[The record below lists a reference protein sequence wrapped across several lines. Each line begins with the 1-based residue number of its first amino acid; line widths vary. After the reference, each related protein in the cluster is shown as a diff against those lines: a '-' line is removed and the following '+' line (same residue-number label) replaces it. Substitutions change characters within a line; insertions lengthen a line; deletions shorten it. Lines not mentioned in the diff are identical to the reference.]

1 MSALKSRLAPYLLSS
16 SLALLSS
23 SLALATAAQAGD
35 SGPTGL
41 ELLEHC
47 REVQSGVA
55 ADALDADQQRNYG
68 YCMGYVVG
76 YVSGFAARDASGAAG
91 RFCPPSGARIVDFAR
106 AINGWLV
113 AHPEGLERMGAAVAL
128 SAFQWKFP
136 CPDEVRKD
144 APQ

>member
-1 MSALKSRLAPYLLSS
+1 MNRHLAACLLGCI
-16 SLALLSS
+16 LAFISG
-23 SLALATAAQAGD
+23 AHAGD

-47 REVQSGVA
+47 RDVQAGTSA
-55 ADALDADQQRNYG
+55 QTLDADQQRNYG
-68 YCMGYVVG
+68 YCMGYVAG

-91 RFCPPSGARIVDFAR
+91 RFCPPGDARIVDFAR

-113 AHPEGLERMGAAVAL
+113 AHPEALERMGAAVAL

-136 CPDEVRKD
+136 CPDAVRKEE
-144 APQ
+144 AQ

>member
-1 MSALKSRLAPYLLSS
+1 MSALKAHVAACLLY
-16 SLALLSS
+16 A
-23 SLALATAAQAGD
+23 ALAVTSSARAGD

-47 REVQSGVA
+47 REVQSGA
-55 ADALDADQQRNYG
+55 SSDALDADQQRNYG

-91 RFCPPSGARIVDFAR
+91 RFCPPGDARIVDFAR

-136 CPDEVRKD
+136 CPDAVRKD
-144 APQ
+144 DAQ